1 MFDEGRPYTP
11 FQNLPDRLARVRI
24 NTLIHGEP
32 IAEMDF
38 NANHLRLQLAV
49 LHKQDAGNTPYED
62 IGAAS
67 GINDRSLVKAFI
79 TKAMGADNRCTAT
92 NS

>member
-1 MFDEGRPYTP
+1 M
-11 FQNLPDRLARVRI
+11 A
-24 NTLIHGEP
+24 
-32 IAEMDF
+32 F
-38 NANHLRLQLAV
+38 NASHLRLQLAV

-79 TKAMGADNRCTAT
+79 TKAMGANNRD
-92 NS
+92 